1 MTSIGAIST
10 TRIFIAPVKKGRALP
25 ANRVYRLKKEF
36 MAICFETDG
45 KGRIV
50 PLPTGAVVEI
60 VGFSCLS
67 ACFEVVW
74 KGRRC
79 SVFEVDLLGPWS
91 SPTAASGRAAEGAC
105 A

>member
-1 MTSIGAIST
+1 MTSTVAIST
-10 TRIFIAPVKKGRALP
+10 TRIFIAPVEKGRALP
-25 ANRVYRLKKEF
+25 ANRVYRLRKEF
-36 MAICFETDG
+36 MAVQFERGG
-45 KGRIV
+45 KGKIV
-50 PLPTGAVVEI
+50 LLPKGAELEI

-67 ACFEVVW
+67 ECFEVLW

-91 SPTAASGRAAEGAC
+91 SPIAASGQAAEGVC